1 MKKLRHVW
9 PWLMVAALGGIL
21 AFWMVR
27 LLQHER
33 GHEKIE
39 WHTPHAFALLGG
51 AVVVGVIAFHLQRRR
66 SAAMAFSQV
75 GLVGARGVASW
86 LSDVPSVLRVLALV
100 ALSVAL
106 VRPETERTITH
117 EVDTVDVMIVFDMS
131 KSMEETDLPRDRMD
145 AAQRVI
151 RKFLRRTKND
161 RVGLVIFGQQAMLQC
176 PLTQDMK
183 LLEQIVADL
192 QIGDVPELGTAI
204 GDGLA
209 LGLAQLRRSDAKSK
223 VVILLSD
230 GDTNWVTRFDPD
242 EAARTAATMGIKVYT
257 LLVGREDTDLFGAS
271 SVNPATLRSIA
282 QRTGGEFFRA
292 SDYES
297 FDRGFQTV
305 RNNLD
310 KTKRVITER
319 VPDKQLFIPLAT
331 LALILLG
338 LELLLSYGRLRRLP

>member
-1 MKKLRHVW
+1 MTKHPKGIGSPGGSLAHLRHLW
-9 PWLMVAALGGIL
+9 PWLLVGAIGGVLAL
-21 AFWMVR
+21 WMVQ
-27 LLQHER
+27 LLKHER

-39 WHTPHAFALLGG
+39 WHTPHALALIAG

-106 VRPETERTITH
+106 VRPETERTITR

-151 RKFLRRTKND
+151 RRFLRRTKND

-192 QIGDVPELGTAI
+192 QMGDVPELGACR
-204 GDGLA
+204 D
-209 LGLAQLRRSDAKSK
+209 RRCRSRAPSA
-223 VVILLSD
+223 SRSSAAP
-230 GDTNWVTRFDPD
+230 TRR
-242 EAARTAATMGIKVYT
+242 AR
-257 LLVGREDTDLFGAS
+257 S
-271 SVNPATLRSIA
+271 
-282 QRTGGEFFRA
+282 
-292 SDYES
+292 
-297 FDRGFQTV
+297 
-305 RNNLD
+305 
-310 KTKRVITER
+310 
-319 VPDKQLFIPLAT
+319 
-331 LALILLG
+331 
-338 LELLLSYGRLRRLP
+338 